1 MIERDGMGRG
11 EETSDKHKKLDS
23 KTSKEH
29 VLQILA
35 VKIYTARGSWLVM
48 RVKSL
53 SREISQHANSNSYCM
68 HIINRCSLDT
78 TCVTIRMDLGPLIT
92 DN

>member
-1 MIERDGMGRG
+1 MKEMIERDGMGRG

-35 VKIYTARGSWLVM
+35 VKIYTA
-48 RVKSL
+48 
-53 SREISQHANSNSYCM
+53 
-68 HIINRCSLDT
+68 
-78 TCVTIRMDLGPLIT
+78 
-92 DN
+92 